1 MIIHPRVF
9 YVVVVIL
16 KPPREGLHP
25 PSDSPASWKRQQ
37 SLENRLPLLPIG
49 NYIYNENKHKLIIMG
64 FLDSVKA
71 GAKDLKE
78 SAKISMEISK
88 LKGEIED
95 LQKREN
101 AAYATIGR
109 AAVAEFG
116 LEKYGEDGKIISG
129 LQVEIKAKQEALAAE
144 EAKQKAA
151 E

>member
-1 MIIHPRVF
+1 
-9 YVVVVIL
+9 
-16 KPPREGLHP
+16 
-25 PSDSPASWKRQQ
+25 
-37 SLENRLPLLPIG
+37 
-49 NYIYNENKHKLIIMG
+49 MG

-78 SAKISMEISK
+78 SAKISMEIAK

-101 AAYATIGR
+101 ETYAVIGR

-116 LEKYGEDGKIISG
+116 LEKYGDEGKIITG